1 MRIATVVASLAAA
14 GLAGLLAG
22 CAQGITAPISQT
34 EEQRVLA
41 VEDEYVAA
49 EVSRDEA
56 TLRRIVDDRFTF
68 NSSNGTTTG
77 KDELIEGV
85 LEMAMVGQTISE
97 RTVLIEDD
105 MALVFGTAELQFAA
119 PGKEKSVSTLRYTST
134 YVKRQGQWRMLALQ
148 MQKRA

>member
-1 MRIATVVASLAAA
+1 MRIPNVVVSVAAA
-14 GLAGLLAG
+14 ALAGLLTG
-22 CAQGITAPISQT
+22 CAQGITAPVAQT

-68 NSSNGTTTG
+68 NSSNGTTT
-77 KDELIEGV
+77 LIEGDV
-85 LEMAMVGQTISE
+85 
-97 RTVLIEDD
+97 
-105 MALVFGTAELQFAA
+105 ALVFGT
-119 PGKEKSVSTLRYTST
+119 P
-134 YVKRQGQWRMLALQ
+134 ALQ